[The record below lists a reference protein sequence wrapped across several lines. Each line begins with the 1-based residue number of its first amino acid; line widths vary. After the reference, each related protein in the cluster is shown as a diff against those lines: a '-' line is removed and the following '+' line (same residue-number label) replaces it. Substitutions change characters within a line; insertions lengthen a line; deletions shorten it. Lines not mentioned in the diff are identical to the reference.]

1 MKLFDIFLTAAGN
14 LGRNKTRTALT
25 ILAIF
30 IGTFTLTLTN
40 GVGAGISDY
49 IDRQLGNVGPK
60 DLLIIQAQQE
70 SQSFSSGEAP
80 KRYNPSKQKAST
92 VAGPGVA
99 FNMLTPN
106 DLAILEEDPDLAE
119 VQPYFSVAPDYIEGP
134 NNHKYQLQA
143 SLYPRGAKL
152 DLLSGSQPD
161 HSAKDYQVVLPVSFV
176 NSLGFADNDAAVG
189 GRVMIGITKPTGE
202 VVEVYAEVAGVQQK
216 TLISLAT
223 GVGLNT
229 AAAQGLFNLQTEGL
243 PENLAKRYAAA
254 SAHIDPNISSD
265 DLTALKQRLTNKGY
279 LPQTVSDRIGIVR
292 QVVDGIVVVFNM
304 FGLIALLA
312 AAFGIINTL
321 LMAVQER
328 TKEIGLMKSMGMSGS
343 RIFLLFSTEAALL
356 GFWGSVLGTG
366 AAIGSAM
373 IINRIASNGF
383 LKDFPG
389 LDLLAFPITLIAG
402 IIAAIIAVAFLAG
415 VSPAVR
421 AARKNPI
428 DALRYE

>member
-1 MKLFDIFLTAAGN
+1 M
-14 LGRNKTRTALT
+14 
-25 ILAIF
+25 
-30 IGTFTLTLTN
+30 TN

-189 GRVMIGITKPTGE
+189 GRVMIGI
-202 VVEVYAEVAGVQQK
+202 K